1 MVYIVGVAM
10 NTIAEATRWTKVV
23 KRVSTTLRFRSDM
36 LNSHCINRELLVAV
50 NTVAPIGLDNP
61 KPAVELLLFLLC

>member
-1 MVYIVGVAM
+1 MVFIVRVAM

-23 KRVSTTLRFRSDM
+23 KSVSTTLRLRGDM
-36 LNSHCINRELLVAV
+36 LNRHCINCECLVAV
-50 NTVAPIGLDNP
+50 NTVAPVCLENP